1 MNPFGNMGC
10 LSSGSP
16 AFVSRLSFR
25 CCHCHASGSRN
36 ESFHPMPGCVP
47 GFMDKCPTC
56 HSTDI
61 EVVDPA
67 MYGAEALS

>member
-1 MNPFGNMGC
+1 
-10 LSSGSP
+10 
-16 AFVSRLSFR
+16 
-25 CCHCHASGSRN
+25 
-36 ESFHPMPGCVP
+36 MPGCVP